1 MSNNFDELQSF
12 GKEQLETASAAAASL
27 AKGLRTIAAET
38 TDYSKKT
45 FETNSAYV
53 EKLAGAKSLDD
64 ALQTQSEYAKSAY
77 ENFVTQATKIGEV
90 YAHLA
95 KEAFKPAER
104 LMAKVQTAASS
115 TKAAAEPT
123 RIHSGRQ

>member
-12 GKEQLETASAAAASL
+12 GKEQLETAGAAAASL
-27 AKGLRTIAAET
+27 AKGLTTIAAET
-38 TDYSKKT
+38 TGYSKKT
-45 FETNSAYV
+45 FETHSAYV

-64 ALQTQSEYAKSAY
+64 ALQTQTEYAKSAY
-77 ENFVTQATKIGEV
+77 ENFVTQATKIGEL

-95 KEAFKPAER
+95 KEALKPAER

-115 TKAAAEPT
+115 TKAAVEPP